1 MFFPNVD
8 LPLASQL
15 VMLTISTLLFGL
27 AGLRQNIQNQFSN
40 NNSEKGSKSDT
51 SNEKGDFIQS
61 KINKIRQETLESL
74 TKMGKTFRACIYLGI
89 ISIVLLAMNYYWF
102 KTTSLDNVFFIFFAI
117 QLYGLGV
124 NVHRFKKFYELDIE
138 EEYRK
143 LDKQWE
149 NISFVVS
156 KLRKGETFPVDN
168 LIKEKRDGLL
178 KCLWNNIK
186 SFR

>member
-51 SNEKGDFIQS
+51 SNEKGD
-61 KINKIRQETLESL
+61 L
-74 TKMGKTFRACIYLGI
+74 
-89 ISIVLLAMNYYWF
+89 SIVLLAMNYYWF